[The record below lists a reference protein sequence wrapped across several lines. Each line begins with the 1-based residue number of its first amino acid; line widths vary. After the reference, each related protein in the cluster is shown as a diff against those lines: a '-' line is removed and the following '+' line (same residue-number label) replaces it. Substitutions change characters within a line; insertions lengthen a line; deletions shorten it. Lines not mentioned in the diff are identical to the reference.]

1 MQFGTAK
8 MIFEDDVG
16 EQERYEQSIGM
27 MLSSFEGSFP
37 CNRKFGIRPD
47 IIDQPVPIAK
57 MEYVQDVSEKMEM
70 FFPELLVDDISFEQS
85 TEGMRCPHIF
95 IAVNEDFE
103 IDEDEDFDEDEVGEE
118 DEYERF

>member
-8 MIFEDDVG
+8 MTFEDDVG

-27 MLSSFEGSFP
+27 LLSSVEGSFP

-57 MEYVQDVSEKMEM
+57 MEYVKMFLKNWKC
-70 FFPELLVDDISFEQS
+70 FFQN
-85 TEGMRCPHIF
+85 C
-95 IAVNEDFE
+95 
-103 IDEDEDFDEDEVGEE
+103 
-118 DEYERF
+118 

>member
-1 MQFGTAK
+1 MT
-8 MIFEDDVG
+8 FEDDVG

-27 MLSSFEGSFP
+27 LLSSVEGSFP

-70 FFPELLVDDISFEQS
+70 FFPELLVDDISFEKS
-85 TEGMRCPHIF
+85 TEEMLCPHIF

-103 IDEDEDFDEDEVGEE
+103 MDEDADDDFDEYEVGEG